1 MKKIITAILTLIA
14 IPTTAQISGDGYYR
28 IQNNGSERYITI
40 TDNVLT
46 NTNVSSSS
54 IVDYGNIT
62 TWFWDNVKSNPAS
75 IVYIKAVGSQYDMSS
90 QGLSIH
96 DITGGKAY
104 VNLNQSGSDKSI
116 YLIQASATQG
126 GVKVSKTLYDGS
138 TKDEYDYVND
148 DGKSTH
154 KFWRIK
160 PVNTDD
166 NYIGITPTV
175 QTNDGWYGTIY
186 AAFPFKLAS
195 SGMKAYYVDGV
206 QTGQFQLK
214 EITDDVKP
222 AATPMIIKCSS
233 NDPAQ
238 NKITP
243 VYAATTAPTGNKLNG
258 TYFASSL
265 RNHVVRIEFDKNKMR
280 VLGKDASG
288 NLIFTQAEESYL
300 TKKKYIPKNTA
311 YLYNASGLTGDYV
324 LVSRDTFSGI
334 SDIEANPQEKTVK
347 GTFTLS
353 GVPVDDSKALR
364 PGIYIKN
371 GKKVVIK

>member
-1 MKKIITAILTLIA
+1 MKKIITAILALIA
-14 IPTTAQISGDGYYR
+14 IPATAQITGDGYYR

-40 TDNVLT
+40 TDNVLNNIST
-46 NTNVSSSS
+46 SST
-54 IVDYGNIT
+54 IIDYGNIT
-62 TWFWDNVKSNPAS
+62 TWFWDNIKSNPAS
-75 IVYIKAVGSQYDMSS
+75 IIYIKAVGSEYDISA
-90 QGLSIH
+90 QGISVH

-104 VNLNQSGSDKSI
+104 VQLNQRGSDKSI

-126 GVKVSKTLYDGS
+126 GVSVSKTLYDGS

-148 DGKSTH
+148 DGKTTH
-154 KFWRIK
+154 QYWRIK
-160 PVNTDD
+160 AVNTDD

>member
-54 IVDYGNIT
+54 IIDYGNIT

-75 IVYIKAVGSQYDMSS
+75 VVYIKAVGSQYDMSA
-90 QGLSIH
+90 QGFSIH

-300 TKKKYIPKNTA
+300 TKKKYIPQNTA